1 MEALYDFDELDEYI
15 DEHAADFASYE
26 ARSTPYPGPN
36 PNPIQAGAEQH

>member
-26 ARSTPYPGPN
+26 A
-36 PNPIQAGAEQH
+36 GAI